1 MKQKLGVRLPAGSD
15 RRYPVL
21 IGAGALRE
29 LPAILLRQ
37 WGGRPVFVVTDT
49 NVGRL
54 YGRAVMH
61 DLHGAGLDALLIDI
75 PAGEKSKSIDVY
87 YAVITALLENTIRR
101 GSVVV
106 ALGGGVVGDLAGFAA
121 ATVLR
126 GVPSVQ
132 VPTTLLA
139 QVDSS
144 VGGKVGID
152 HPLGKNLIGAFHQPS
167 AVVIDPTLLKTLPR
181 AEFRNGM
188 AEVLKI
194 AVALDAQFFSLLE
207 RKARDISP
215 AHVRLLSKVIATSV
229 ALKAAVVARDERES
243 GLRKALNLGHT
254 LGHAIEAA
262 TSFRLRHGEAVAIGM
277 MLEGRLAVTLGL
289 LDVRDLLRMQR
300 VMDAAGLPTR
310 LPARF
315 DMKRLL
321 SALALDKKRSAGAH
335 LFVLPRG
342 MGKSAI
348 DVPVPPLLIRSV
360 LT

>member
-1 MKQKLGVRLPAGSD
+1 MKQKLLVRLPAGND

-21 IGAGALRE
+21 IGAGALHE
-29 LPAILLRQ
+29 LPALLLRQ
-37 WGGRPVFVVTDT
+37 WRGRSVFVVTDE

-61 DLHGAGLDALLIDI
+61 DLHRAGLDALLIDI

-87 YAVITALLENTIRR
+87 YAVITALLENNIRR

-106 ALGGGVVGDLAGFAA
+106 ALGGGVVGDLAGFTA

-126 GVPSVQ
+126 GVPFVQ

-167 AVVIDPTLLKTLPR
+167 AVLIDPTVLKTLPR

-194 AVALDAQFFSLLE
+194 AVALDAKFFSLLE
-207 RKARDISP
+207 RKAHDITP

-229 ALKAAVVARDERES
+229 GLKAAVVARDERES
-243 GLRKALNLGHT
+243 GLRKVLNLGHT

-262 TSFRLRHGEAVAIGM
+262 TSFQLRHGEAVAIGM
-277 MLEGRLAVTLGL
+277 ILEGKLAVTLGL
-289 LDVRDLLRMQR
+289 LDVRDLLRMKR
-300 VMDAAGLPTR
+300 VMDAVGLPAR
-310 LPARF
+310 LPARL

-321 SALALDKKRSAGAH
+321 SALALDKKRSAGAQ
-335 LFVLPRG
+335 LFVLPRS

>member
-1 MKQKLGVRLPAGSD
+1 MARTVVVRLPGGDD
-15 RRYPVL
+15 RRYSIL
-21 IGAGALRE
+21 IEPGALRR
-29 LPAILLRQ
+29 LPGLLTRT
-37 WGGRPVFVVTDT
+37 WKGRKVFVVTDA

-54 YGRAVMH
+54 YGRAVLH
-61 DLHGAGLDALLIDI
+61 DLHRAGLDALLIDV

-87 YAVITALLENTIRR
+87 YAVTTALLENTIRR
-101 GSVVV
+101 GSVLV

-126 GVPSVQ
+126 GVPFVQ

-167 AVVIDPTLLKTLPR
+167 AVVIDPTVLKTLPR

-194 AVALDAQFFSLLE
+194 AVALDADFFAYLE
-207 RKARDISP
+207 RKARAITPSQ
-215 AHVRLLSKVIATSV
+215 VQLLSRVIARSV
-229 ALKAAVVARDERES
+229 GLKAAVVVRDERET

-254 LGHAIEAA
+254 LGHAVEAA

-277 MLEGRLAVTLGL
+277 LLEGRIAVTLGL
-289 LDVRDLLRMQR
+289 LSVRDLLRMQR
-300 VMDAAGLPTR
+300 VLDASGLPTR
-310 LPARF
+310 LPAKF

-321 SALALDKKRSAGAH
+321 AALAVDKKGTAAAP
-335 LFVLPRG
+335 LFALPRG
-342 MGKSAI
+342 MGKSAV
-348 DVPVPPLLIRSV
+348 DVPVPPQLIRSV